1 MFLCLQVCCLDT
13 AVGLVYRDSVGQPDA
28 ALKRI
33 LSPAATFIQFVRAV
47 SHEPD
52 VLLDLLVSNETCFL
66 LYLLRTLKFVRRNWE
81 EFVQECGGGLDNV
94 MTMLIR
100 LRLAID
106 RLVCAPPCV
115 CTALCVHRQS
125 SYAFGSLRSTRGPAP
140 APP

>member
-1 MFLCLQVCCLDT
+1 MQVCCLDT
-13 AVGLVYRDSVGQPDA
+13 AVGLVYRDTVGQTDIT
-28 ALKRI
+28 LRRI

-81 EFVQECGGGLDNV
+81 EFVRECGGELDNV

-100 LRLAID
+100 LKLLID
-106 RLVCAPPCV
+106 RLVSKHLFPYNIDPV
-115 CTALCVHRQS
+115 
-125 SYAFGSLRSTRGPAP
+125 LRLLEKCENMYEGNTQ
-140 APP
+140 

>member
-1 MFLCLQVCCLDT
+1 MAQTDT
-13 AVGLVYRDSVGQPDA
+13 TLRRV
-28 ALKRI
+28 

-81 EFVQECGGGLDNV
+81 EFIRECGGELDDV
-94 MTMLIR
+94 MTVLIR

-106 RLVCAPPCV
+106 RLVSKDLFPYNIGPV
-115 CTALCVHRQS
+115 
-125 SYAFGSLRSTRGPAP
+125 LRLLEKCENMYEGNTQ
-140 APP
+140 